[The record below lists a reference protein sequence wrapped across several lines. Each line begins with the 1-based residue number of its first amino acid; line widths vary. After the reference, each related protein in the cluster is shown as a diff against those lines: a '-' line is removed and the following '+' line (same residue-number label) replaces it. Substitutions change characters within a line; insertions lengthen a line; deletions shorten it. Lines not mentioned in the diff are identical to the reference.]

1 MIRLPRFHR
10 CLPVIILLVVGNINS
25 MAFAQTW
32 ISSTSGNWSQE
43 SNWSG
48 GVPASNP
55 GTVLG
60 FVGSGNSSYLAT
72 NDIADPFNLRAIL
85 FQHEG
90 TGSIALGGQA
100 LQFSFVNIP
109 NVATAV
115 IQQNSGSGSS
125 GAAVVNNAISITS
138 EWLSIQGAG
147 GGDLTLAGQIS
158 GTRIENNSSS
168 FSLFL
173 TGGTGGTGLGELRA
187 NRGNTFLD
195 SSTAFDFGFVRSG
208 VFNGETANLTL
219 RNATTSTA
227 SDQLQVGVFAGSTG
241 SLLVT
246 GAGSTWN
253 QLGTTFIGNQGA
265 GQLTVAESAQA
276 NFNNTVAVG
285 ADVGGSGT
293 VSLLSSATGNFSASV
308 ILGQVAGSNGNFNM
322 DGSATAV
329 SSTAA
334 MANFVVGREGA
345 GNLTVTGG
353 SSLTVGDAANVGVN
367 DNELILGQFATGQGI
382 ASVSGTSS
390 SIIAS
395 NLVVGVEGIGNFSVT
410 DGALTNV
417 SGTTALGYA
426 ATGTG
431 TVLVAGSGSQL
442 STAQLEVGRLST
454 ANSALTVS
462 SGGVVDVGGTTFVA
476 ALSGSNGSLLVDGAG
491 STIFSNSAQIGGE
504 GGSQG
509 GVGSLSVTG
518 GGLGQIA
525 SSMVLYDQG
534 SLQVD
539 SLSRVD
545 IGLPGGQLGAV
556 NVNAGGQLGGTGF
569 VSADVRVGAGGALLP
584 GLNSVGT
591 LEIDGNLFMQS
602 IDPLSRSIYG
612 WEIADAGMTST
623 VLGGSSGLHDLI
635 QLTVGN
641 ILLDNAQI
649 TLAEVSGFA
658 DTFDPTQSYSWSLM
672 QIDGA
677 GTVSLL
683 NTTNLEFNG
692 TSVIQSAVNGSLG
705 NLSLGIGNAGGSNQ
719 FLALSYTAVP
729 EPSSLVLCVAV
740 ASGVLL
746 RRRRRLALA

>member
-1 MIRLPRFHR
+1 MIRLPHFHR
-10 CLPVIILLVVGNINS
+10 CLPAIVFFVVGNINS

-32 ISSTSGNWSQE
+32 ISSTSGNWSQAT
-43 SNWSG
+43 NWSE

-60 FVGSGNSSYLAT
+60 FVGSGSSSYLAT
-72 NDIADPFNLRAIL
+72 NDIADPFSLRAIL
-85 FQHEG
+85 FQHTG

-100 LQFSFVNIP
+100 LQFNS
-109 NVATAV
+109 AV
-115 IQQNSGSGSS
+115 PAQIQQNVGSGSS

-138 EWLSIQGAG
+138 DWLSIQGDG

-158 GTRIENNSSS
+158 GTRLESNNNN

-173 TGGTGGTGLGELRA
+173 TGGTGGAGLSELRV

-195 SSTAFDFGFVRSG
+195 SSTAFDFGLVRTG
-208 VFNGETANLTL
+208 VFNGDTANLTL

-227 SDQLQVGVFAGSTG
+227 SDQLQVGVSAGSTG

-253 QLGTTFIGNQGA
+253 QQDTAFIGFQGA

-276 NFNNTVAVG
+276 NFNNTVTVG
-285 ADVGGSGT
+285 AANGGTGT
-293 VSLLSSATGNFSASV
+293 LSLLSSATGNFSASV
-308 ILGQVAGSNGNFNM
+308 ILGQNAGSTGHFTM

-334 MANFVVGREGA
+334 MANFVVGGSGA

-353 SSLTVGDAANVGVN
+353 SSLTVGDAANVGGN

-395 NLVVGVEGIGNFSVT
+395 NLAVGIGGNGNFSVT
-410 DGALTNV
+410 DGALTSV
-417 SGTTALGYA
+417 SGITALGFQA
-426 ATGTG
+426 AGAGTL
-431 TVLVAGSGSQL
+431 LVAGSGSQL
-442 STAQLEVGRLST
+442 STTELQVGRAST

-462 SGGVVDVGGTTFVA
+462 SGGVVNVGGTTFVA
-476 ALSGSNGSLLVDGAG
+476 ALSGSSGSLLVNGAG
-491 STIFSNSAQIGGE
+491 STIFSNSVQIGGA
-504 GGSQG
+504 SFVQG

-518 GGLGQIA
+518 GGLGQITSTMA
-525 SSMVLYDQG
+525 LYDQG

-539 SLSRVD
+539 SLSRLD
-545 IGLPGGQLGAV
+545 IGLSGGQLGAV
-556 NVNAGGQLGGTGF
+556 NVNVGGQLGGTGF

-591 LEIDGNLFMQS
+591 LDINGNLFMQS

-612 WEIADAGMTST
+612 WDLSDAGLASDL
-623 VLGGSSGLHDLI
+623 LGVSSISAVHDRIFLS
-635 QLTVGN
+635 QGGD
-641 ILLDNAQI
+641 ILLDNAQLI
-649 TLAEVSGFA
+649 LNELTGFG
-658 DTFDPTQSYSWSLM
+658 DSFDPTRSYSWRVM
-672 QIDGA
+672 EINGNGDI
-677 GTVSLL
+677 SLL
-683 NTTNLEFNG
+683 NSITLSFSGSMAIQNAINSNLG
-692 TSVIQSAVNGSLG
+692 SVSF
-705 NLSLGIGNAGGSNQ
+705 GIGNAGGSNQ
-719 FLALSYTAVP
+719 FLALSYSAVP
-729 EPSSLVLCVAV
+729 EPSSIGMCVLMA
-740 ASGVLL
+740 AAGLM
-746 RRRRRLALA
+746 RRRRGMR